1 MAGGTWTTQNK
12 VLPGVYIR
20 FQSSG
25 GLNLTVGERG
35 TVAICEPMSWGPVGQ
50 IMTVEAGADTTPFC
64 GYDIT
69 QPQAQFLQQI
79 FLGTNV
85 TNPPTKVLL
94 YRPSA
99 TSSSQAT
106 ATLSP
111 LTATA
116 LYPGARGNGITVV
129 ITALTEPESSF
140 SVQTLVDGTVVDEQ
154 TAANVSD
161 LVANDWVTWSGSGAL
176 QANSG
181 TPLTGGADGTVET
194 TAYTTFLTNLEP
206 YQFDVLIY
214 DGSESTVQTAM
225 ASFVQRMVEE
235 NGQWCQLVAAGMT
248 SPDSQYVI
256 NLNNGVILSDGTTL
270 TAQQATWW
278 LGGAEAGA
286 SYNESLTYA
295 QYPGAVDVSPKLT
308 KSQMIEAIQGG
319 QLCLME
325 EFGSVKVLTDINSLT
340 TYTASTGEVFSKNRT
355 IRVCASIAN
364 DIYEQFSQTFIGR
377 VNNNTEGRALFKA
390 SIVGYLT
397 ELQNAEAIQNFTADD
412 VEVLEGNTNDSIVV
426 NVAIQTVD
434 AVEKIYMTVTVS

>member
-25 GLNLTVGERG
+25 SLNLTVGERG

-106 ATLSP
+106 ATISP

-116 LYPGARGNGITVV
+116 LYPGARGNDITVV

-140 SVQTLVDGTVVDEQ
+140 SVQTLVDGAVVDEQ
-154 TAANVSD
+154 TAAKASD
-161 LVANDWVTWSGSGAL
+161 LVANDWVKWSGSGPL

-181 TPLTGGADGTVET
+181 TPLTGGTDGTVET

-340 TYTASTGEVFSKNRT
+340 TYTSSTGEVFSKNRT

-412 VEVLEGNTNDSIVV
+412 VEVLEGNTNDSVVV